1 VVEWERKSTH
11 SLFAAAHLPN
21 RICASAFTEIAGAP
35 PSPQSLKHLAF
46 LWCRKQQSLVLR
58 QKWSSQMGQHVREK
72 KEEKSL
78 FTFLQLLQG
87 AVAST
92 EKKKSV

>member
-1 VVEWERKSTH
+1 
-11 SLFAAAHLPN
+11 
-21 RICASAFTEIAGAP
+21 
-35 PSPQSLKHLAF
+35 
-46 LWCRKQQSLVLR
+46 
-58 QKWSSQMGQHVREK
+58 MGQHVREK

-92 EKKKSV
+92 EKKKKVYSRCGKVEREGREGEEGGGRRAKTTSCGAFVRLGKSTQVEQHGDMLS